1 MLVRSIS
8 VVIDP
13 LEMPSVLLTPIT
25 GRQEEHPVCRR
36 LSDEVQAWLPVWS
49 KVQMICIW
57 RSLSIVSVLAN
68 NNNNIFYFNGS
79 MC

>member
-1 MLVRSIS
+1 MLVWSIS
-8 VVIDP
+8 VVTDP
-13 LEMPSVLLTPIT
+13 QEMPSVLLTPIT
-25 GRQEEHPVCRR
+25 GRQEEHPVCR

-68 NNNNIFYFNGS
+68 NNNNNIFYFNG
-79 MC
+79 